1 MILMSDDRVAED
13 EDLKT
18 SERRWTFRS
27 TVAVAAIL
35 ALAICSAFAIAGT
48 RMADAFDRVRE
59 TRAVIAAADGLLT
72 ALTDAET
79 GQRGYLL
86 TGDEAY
92 LAPYYSARPLVGRHL
107 DELDRLFRS
116 INRQR
121 ALLDRLPALVFRKMT
136 ELEET
141 IILRRVGGLA
151 AAIDVVSDG
160 RGAASMAEIRSL
172 LTDLRTGEQQE
183 LDTHTADVLTSFR
196 AGGLLAGISVLGL
209 IILTFVYL
217 RAQEQ
222 AQRRQLALTDGLKA
236 AKADL
241 ERRVE
246 ERTAELARANTI
258 LSRFLANVSHEL
270 RTPLNAII
278 GYADAIA
285 TRMLGPVGHERY
297 VDFARNITFSG
308 RHLLDMI
315 NHILDFS
322 KVEAGGLELEALD
335 PVSVA
340 EGCID
345 MIRPMADEARV
356 ELLLDAGDAPQRII
370 ADPLRLRQILLNL
383 LSNAVKF
390 TPEGGQVRLE
400 LAAVPVD
407 AGTPW
412 LIRLRVRDDGIGMT
426 PDQVQVALTPFGQ
439 VDNAMGRRHAGTG
452 LGLPLTRHLVDLH
465 GGRFDIQ
472 SAPGAGTTVEIAL

>member
-1 MILMSDDRVAED
+1 MSDDQVAED

-86 TGDEAY
+86 TGDDAY

-107 DELDRLFRS
+107 DELDRLFRG
-116 INRQR
+116 IDRQR
-121 ALLDRLPALVFRKMT
+121 TALDRLPGLVSRKMT

-141 IILRRVGGLA
+141 IILRRVGGLTA
-151 AAIDVVSDG
+151 VIDVVSDG
-160 RGAASMAEIRSL
+160 QGAATMAEIRSL
-172 LTDLRTGEQQE
+172 LTDLRMGEQQQ
-183 LDTHTADVLTSFR
+183 LDAHTADVLVSFR

-285 TRMLGPVGHERY
+285 SRILGPVGHERY

-322 KVEAGGLELEALD
+322 KVEAGRLELELEALD

-356 ELLLDAGDAPQRII
+356 ELVLDAGDAPQRII

-452 LGLPLTRHLVDLH
+452 LGLPLTRHLVELH